1 MTAVVS
7 SSHHEPPKGGPTAV
21 SGTDRG
27 ADGMTVKAGPGTE
40 LRTVAADI
48 VGTARWAP
56 SLHNAQ
62 PWAFRVGPDAVDV
75 LLDGSRHLPVA
86 DPRGRQAIIG
96 VGAAV
101 RLVELTLST
110 MDNEVR
116 LERWPLRT
124 EPALVARVRV
134 MARRAAPEVDRH
146 LLAAVSSRRT
156 VRTPFGPEDV
166 PVPLRVAWRE
176 AVESSGAGLRW
187 VEGPGER
194 LGVAGLVAA
203 AERLQQRDP
212 AFLAELDR
220 WTSPEA
226 TGEGAGVPPGAFGV
240 TAAAGHSAEFAMRDF
255 AGSYDD
261 DSSPRRVGPVEPHPV
276 IAVLHTTGDR
286 PEDWLDAGR
295 ALMRLLLAAAADGYA
310 ASYLNQPLELPGLRQ
325 QFRDE
330 LRFDGW
336 PQLVLRIGRPHGLLP
351 PQASRRPIADLLLPS

>member
-1 MTAVVS
+1 MTADAR
-7 SSHHEPPKGGPTAV
+7 P
-21 SGTDRG
+21 GTD
-27 ADGMTVKAGPGTE
+27 
-40 LRTVAADI
+40 LRTAAAEI

-62 PWAFRVGPDAVDV
+62 PWAFRVGTDAVDV
-75 LLDGSRHLPVA
+75 LLDRSRLLPVA

-116 LERWPLRT
+116 LERWPRPA
-124 EPALVARVRV
+124 EPTLVARVRV
-134 MARRAAPEVDRH
+134 LRHRTAPDVDRH

-176 AVESSGAGLRW
+176 AVESTGAGLRW

-194 LGVAGLVAA
+194 IGVAALVAA

-212 AFLAELDR
+212 RYLAELDR

-226 TGEGAGVPPGAFGV
+226 TDEGAGVPPWAFGV
-240 TAAAGHSAEFAMRDF
+240 SAAAGHAAEFPMRDF
-255 AGSYDD
+255 AGGYD
-261 DSSPRRVGPVEPHPV
+261 SAGRARHVGPIEPHPV
-276 IAVLHTTGDR
+276 VAVLETAGDG

-310 ASYLNQPLELPGLRQ
+310 ASYLNQPLELPALRQ
-325 QFRDE
+325 QLRDE
-330 LRFDGW
+330 LRLAGW
-336 PQLVLRIGRPHGLLP
+336 PQLVLRLGRPHGVLP
-351 PQASRRPIADLLLPS
+351 PRASRRPVADLLLPS